1 MSVSFACLS
10 KRATLRGP
18 LFQAQDSKEKDRST
32 EQKTAE
38 KTVNLSDARDGSPR
52 TIR

>member
-1 MSVSFACLS
+1 MSVSFSSLS
-10 KRATLRGP
+10 ERATLRGP

-38 KTVNLSDARDGSPR
+38 KTVKIA
-52 TIR
+52 